1 MKKRGSI
8 LLVVVLM
15 LSAILAACGG
25 SSGSADDKE
34 VTIEFMHSS
43 VEKERLDV
51 IKELVA
57 KFEKEN
63 PNIKVKQVPV
73 EEDAFN
79 TKVVTLA
86 RSGKLPAVLEVSQD
100 FAKVMDKDKLIDQ
113 DAVKDVIKEV
123 GEDSY
128 YEGALNLVRSENGK
142 SYIGV
147 PLTGWVQG
155 IWYDKKALAA
165 ANFEEPKNWNDILT
179 IAKHFTNKAN
189 KKYGIAIPTAE
200 GAMAEQAFSQFALS
214 NEANVLDAKGNITID
229 TKEMNQ
235 ALTFYQELSKYTMP
249 GSNDV
254 TEIKDAFMNGTA
266 PMAMYSTYILPAV
279 FTDGDPSNVGFI
291 IPEEKEKAVY
301 GTVSALALSDGL
313 DDAQKDAGKKFVEF
327 LSKPENQTKWVLMS
341 PGGAQ
346 PVNKGVIENEAYKN
360 NEVVKSFGALSE
372 EIAKSFDDIQIFG
385 LVDGKNFTKMG
396 DITSSGV
403 IAKMV
408 NNVTVGGKDVDS
420 ELEKA
425 QSTAES
431 NN

>member
-8 LLVVVLM
+8 VLAVVLLM
-15 LSAILAACGG
+15 SVILAACGG
-25 SSGSADDKE
+25 SSGSGDDKV

-86 RSGKLPAVLEVSQD
+86 RAGVLPEVLEVSQD

-113 DAVKDVIKEV
+113 VAVKDVIKKV

-179 IAKHFTNKAN
+179 IAKHFTNKSD

-200 GAMAEQAFSQFALS
+200 GAMSEQAFSQFALS

-229 TKEMNQ
+229 TKEMRQ
-235 ALTFYQELSKYTMP
+235 ALTFYKELSKYTMP

-266 PMAMYSTYILPAV
+266 PMAMYSTYLLPAV
-279 FTDGDPSNVGFI
+279 FTDGDPSNIGFI

-313 DDAQKDAGKKFVEF
+313 DKAQKDAGKKFVEF
-327 LSKPENQTKWVLMS
+327 LSQPENQTKWVLMS

-346 PVNKGVIENEAYKN
+346 PVNKGVIENAAYKN

-372 EIAKSFDDIQIFG
+372 EIANSFNDIQIFG

-408 NNVTVGGKDVDS
+408 NNVTVGGKNVES
-420 ELEKA
+420 ELKKA
-425 QSTAES
+425 QKTAES
-431 NN
+431 ND

>member
-1 MKKRGSI
+1 
-8 LLVVVLM
+8 M

-113 DAVKDVIKEV
+113 AAVKDVIKEV

-128 YEGALNLVRSENGK
+128 YEGALNLVRSEDGK

-214 NEANVLDAKGNITID
+214 NEANVLDAKGDITID
-229 TKEMNQ
+229 TKEMKQ

-313 DDAQKDAGKKFVEF
+313 DDAQKSAGKKFVEF
-327 LSKPENQTKWVLMS
+327 LSQPENQTKWVLMS

-346 PVNKGVIENEAYKN
+346 PVNKGVIENETYKN

-408 NNVTVGGKDVDS
+408 NNVTVGGKDVQS

>member
-1 MKKRGSI
+1 
-8 LLVVVLM
+8 M

-113 DAVKDVIKEV
+113 AAVKDVIKEV

-128 YEGALNLVRSENGK
+128 YEGALNLVRSEDGK

-165 ANFEEPKNWNDILT
+165 ANFEEPENWNDILT

-229 TKEMNQ
+229 TKEMKQ

-327 LSKPENQTKWVLMS
+327 LSQPENQTKWVLMS

-408 NNVTVGGKDVDS
+408 NNVTVGGKDVES

-431 NN
+431 ND

>member
-25 SSGSADDKE
+25 SSGSSDDKE

-229 TKEMNQ
+229 TKEMKQ

-327 LSKPENQTKWVLMS
+327 LSQPENQTKWVLMS

-346 PVNKGVIENEAYKN
+346 PVNKGVIENAAYKN

>member
-8 LLVVVLM
+8 VLAVVLLM
-15 LSAILAACGG
+15 SVILAACGG
-25 SSGSADDKE
+25 SSGNGDDKA

-51 IKELVA
+51 IKKLVS

-86 RSGKLPAVLEVSQD
+86 RAGVLPEVLEVSQD

-113 DAVKDVIKEV
+113 AAVKDVIQKV

-165 ANFEEPKNWNDILT
+165 ANFKEPENWNDILT
-179 IAKHFTNKAN
+179 IAKHFTNKAD

-229 TKEMNQ
+229 TKEMKQ
-235 ALTFYQELSKYTMP
+235 ALTFYKELSKYTMP

-266 PMAMYSTYILPAV
+266 PMAMYSTYLLPAV
-279 FTDGDPSNVGFI
+279 FTDGDPSNIGFI

-313 DDAQKDAGKKFVEF
+313 DKAQKDAGKKFVEF
-327 LSKPENQTKWVLMS
+327 LSKPENQTNWVLMS

-346 PVNKGVIENEAYKN
+346 PVNKGVIENVAYKN

-372 EIAKSFDDIQIFG
+372 EIANSFNDIQIFG

-408 NNVTVGGKDVDS
+408 NNVTVGDKNVES
-420 ELEKA
+420 ELKKA
-425 QSTAES
+425 QKTAES
-431 NN
+431 ND

>member
-1 MKKRGSI
+1 
-8 LLVVVLM
+8 M

-113 DAVKDVIKEV
+113 AAVKDVIKEV

-128 YEGALNLVRSENGK
+128 YEGALNLVRSEDGK

-214 NEANVLDAKGNITID
+214 NKANVLDAKGNITID
-229 TKEMNQ
+229 TKEMKQ

-313 DDAQKDAGKKFVEF
+313 DDAQKSAGKKFVEF
-327 LSKPENQTKWVLMS
+327 LSQPENQTKWVLMS

-346 PVNKGVIENEAYKN
+346 PVNKGVIENETYKN

-408 NNVTVGGKDVDS
+408 NNVTVGGKDVQS

>member
-1 MKKRGSI
+1 MKKRGLV

-15 LSAILAACGG
+15 LSAVLAACGG
-25 SSGSADDKE
+25 SSGSSDDKQ

-100 FAKVMDKDKLIDQ
+100 FAKVMVKDKLIDE
-113 DAVKDVIKEV
+113 DAVKDVIQKV

-128 YEGALNLVRSENGK
+128 YEGALNLTRSEDGK

-179 IAKHFTNKAN
+179 IAKHFTNKSN

-214 NEANVLDAKGNITID
+214 NKANVLDAKGNITID

-254 TEIKDAFMNGTA
+254 TEIKDAFMNGTV
-266 PMAMYSTYILPAV
+266 PMAIYSTYILPAV

-301 GTVSALALSDGL
+301 GTISALTLSDGL
-313 DDAQKDAGKKFVEF
+313 DDSQKAAGKKLVEF
-327 LSKPENQTKWVLMS
+327 LSEPENQTKWVLMS

-346 PVNKGVIENEAYKN
+346 PVNKGVLENENYKN
-360 NEVVKSFGALSE
+360 NEVVKAFGDLSN
-372 EIAKSFDDIQIFG
+372 EIAESFNDIQVFG

-403 IAKMV
+403 VGKMV

>member
-113 DAVKDVIKEV
+113 AAIKDVIKEV

-128 YEGALNLVRSENGK
+128 YEGALNLVRSEDGK

-155 IWYDKKALAA
+155 IWYDKKALAV

-229 TKEMNQ
+229 TKEMKQ
-235 ALTFYQELSKYTMP
+235 ALTFYQELAKYTMP

-327 LSKPENQTKWVLMS
+327 LSQPENQTKWVLMS

-408 NNVTVGGKDVDS
+408 NNVTVGGKDVES

>member
-1 MKKRGSI
+1 
-8 LLVVVLM
+8 M

-113 DAVKDVIKEV
+113 AAIKDVIKEV

-128 YEGALNLVRSENGK
+128 YEGALNLVRSEDGK

-155 IWYDKKALAA
+155 IWYDKKALAV

-229 TKEMNQ
+229 TKEMKQ
-235 ALTFYQELSKYTMP
+235 ALTFYQELAKYTMP

-327 LSKPENQTKWVLMS
+327 LSQPENQTKWVLMS

-408 NNVTVGGKDVDS
+408 NNVTVGGKDVES

>member
-1 MKKRGSI
+1 MS
-8 LLVVVLM
+8 V
-15 LSAILAACGG
+15 ILAACGG
-25 SSGSADDKE
+25 SSGSGDDKV

-86 RSGKLPAVLEVSQD
+86 RAGVLPEVLEVSQD

-113 DAVKDVIKEV
+113 VAVKDVIKKV

-179 IAKHFTNKAN
+179 IAKHFTNKSD

-200 GAMAEQAFSQFALS
+200 GAMSEQAFSQFALS

-229 TKEMNQ
+229 TKEMRQ
-235 ALTFYQELSKYTMP
+235 ALTFYKELSKYTMP

-266 PMAMYSTYILPAV
+266 PMAMYSTYLLPAV
-279 FTDGDPSNVGFI
+279 FTDGDPSNIGFI

-313 DDAQKDAGKKFVEF
+313 DKAQKDAGKKFVEF
-327 LSKPENQTKWVLMS
+327 LSQPENQTKWVLMS

-346 PVNKGVIENEAYKN
+346 PVNKGVIENAAYKN

-372 EIAKSFDDIQIFG
+372 EIANSFNDIQIFG

-408 NNVTVGGKDVDS
+408 NNVTVGGKNVES
-420 ELEKA
+420 ELKKA
-425 QSTAES
+425 QKTAES
-431 NN
+431 ND

>member
-1 MKKRGSI
+1 
-8 LLVVVLM
+8 M

-327 LSKPENQTKWVLMS
+327 LSQPENQTKWVLMS

-408 NNVTVGGKDVDS
+408 NNVTVGGKDVDT

>member
-113 DAVKDVIKEV
+113 AAVKDVIKEV

-128 YEGALNLVRSENGK
+128 YEGALNLVRSEDGK

-165 ANFEEPKNWNDILT
+165 ANFEEPENWNDILT

-229 TKEMNQ
+229 TKEMKQ

-327 LSKPENQTKWVLMS
+327 LSQPENQTKWVLMS

-408 NNVTVGGKDVDS
+408 NNVTVGGKDVES

-431 NN
+431 ND

>member
-1 MKKRGSI
+1 
-8 LLVVVLM
+8 M

-25 SSGSADDKE
+25 SSGSSDDKE

-229 TKEMNQ
+229 TKEMKQ

-327 LSKPENQTKWVLMS
+327 LSQPENQTKWVLMS

-346 PVNKGVIENEAYKN
+346 PVNKGVIENAAYKN

>member
-1 MKKRGSI
+1 
-8 LLVVVLM
+8 M

-113 DAVKDVIKEV
+113 AAIKDVIKEV

-128 YEGALNLVRSENGK
+128 YEGALNLVRSEDGK

-229 TKEMNQ
+229 TKEMKQ
-235 ALTFYQELSKYTMP
+235 ALTFYQELAKYTMP

-327 LSKPENQTKWVLMS
+327 LSQPENQTKWVLMS

-408 NNVTVGGKDVDS
+408 NNVTVGGKDVES

>member
-113 DAVKDVIKEV
+113 AAVKDVIKEV

-128 YEGALNLVRSENGK
+128 YEGALNLVRSEDGK

-214 NEANVLDAKGNITID
+214 NEANVLDAKGDITID
-229 TKEMNQ
+229 TKEMKQ

-313 DDAQKDAGKKFVEF
+313 DDAQKSAGKKFVEF
-327 LSKPENQTKWVLMS
+327 LSQPENQTKWVLMS

-346 PVNKGVIENEAYKN
+346 PVNKGVIENETYKN

-408 NNVTVGGKDVDS
+408 NNVTVGGKDVQS

>member
-1 MKKRGSI
+1 
-8 LLVVVLM
+8 M

>member
-113 DAVKDVIKEV
+113 AAIKDVIKEV

-128 YEGALNLVRSENGK
+128 YEGALNLVRSEDGK

-229 TKEMNQ
+229 TKEMKQ

-327 LSKPENQTKWVLMS
+327 LSQPENQTKWVLMS

-408 NNVTVGGKDVDS
+408 NNVTVGGKDVES

>member
-113 DAVKDVIKEV
+113 AAIKDVIKEV

-128 YEGALNLVRSENGK
+128 YEGALNLVRSEDGK

-229 TKEMNQ
+229 TKEMKQ
-235 ALTFYQELSKYTMP
+235 ALTFYQELAKYTMP

-327 LSKPENQTKWVLMS
+327 LSQPENQTKWVLMS

-408 NNVTVGGKDVDS
+408 NNVTVGGKDVES

>member
-113 DAVKDVIKEV
+113 AAVKDVIKEV

-128 YEGALNLVRSENGK
+128 YEGALNLVRSEDGK

-214 NEANVLDAKGNITID
+214 NKANVLDAKGNITID
-229 TKEMNQ
+229 TKEMKQ

-313 DDAQKDAGKKFVEF
+313 DDAQKSAGKKFVEF
-327 LSKPENQTKWVLMS
+327 LSQPENQTKWVLMS

-346 PVNKGVIENEAYKN
+346 PVNKGVIENETYKN

-408 NNVTVGGKDVDS
+408 NNVTVGGKDVQS